1 MATRDSQLAVQS
13 TVQRRIEL
21 SKSLLERMGMTVDQY
36 ERVALNALVQNPG
49 LADCDSKTLDLAVMQ
64 CIQAG
69 LLPDGKQAAIIPF
82 NNKGVKT
89 ATLVPMIEGQ
99 LMLFRRAVPGAV
111 YNVKSV
117 YREDEFDYEEGITPI
132 LRHKPNP
139 DASRT
144 DADIIAIYARAKLPG
159 AADWEFEVF
168 FRSDV
173 ERYRAY
179 SKAPQ
184 SPAWVNHWGEQ
195 GKKSVGK
202 QLLKRLPKAVGAPPE
217 VPVELDGLDLED
229 DVAGIINAEQG
240 SYSVRDVDTSTGEII
255 DAKVVSVDAPQPRQ
269 RRPRAQQQP
278 PEPEPMPVDR
288 PGRPDALRVVS
299 GSTAMTAMTRRS
311 RRQHA
316 MSENM
321 FVSAMT

>member
-21 SKSLLERMGMTVDQY
+21 SKSLLERMGMTVEQY
-36 ERVALNALVQNPG
+36 ERVALNALVAESRLGG
-49 LADCDSKTLDLAVMQ
+49 LRFEITLDLAVMQ

-69 LLPDGKQAAIIPF
+69 LLPDGKQAVIIPF
-82 NNKGVKT
+82 TVKGVKT

-184 SPAWVNHWGEQ
+184 RVPG
-195 GKKSVGK
+195 VGK
-202 QLLKRLPKAVGAPPE
+202 PLGRTGQE
-217 VPVELDGLDLED
+217 V
-229 DVAGIINAEQG
+229 
-240 SYSVRDVDTSTGEII
+240 
-255 DAKVVSVDAPQPRQ
+255 
-269 RRPRAQQQP
+269 
-278 PEPEPMPVDR
+278 
-288 PGRPDALRVVS
+288 
-299 GSTAMTAMTRRS
+299 
-311 RRQHA
+311 RRQA
-316 MSENM
+316 TLEAAAEGCWCAAG
-321 FVSAMT
+321 SAGGTGRA